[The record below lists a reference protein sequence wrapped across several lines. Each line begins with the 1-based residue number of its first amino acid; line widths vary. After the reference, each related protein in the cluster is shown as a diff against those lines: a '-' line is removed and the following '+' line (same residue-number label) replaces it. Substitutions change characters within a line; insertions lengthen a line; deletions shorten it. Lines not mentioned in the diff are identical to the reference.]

1 MLRVKNLI
9 AQYGEVRVLHDISLE
24 VTEGQIV
31 SIIGSNGAGKSTI
44 INLISGILRPA
55 FGGIEFDGEDI
66 TGLAPHKIV
75 ELGINQ
81 VPEGRQVF
89 TKMSVWENLLVGS
102 TSRRAIGDR
111 EKSMKRVFEVFPIL
125 YNRREQG
132 AGSLSGGEQQMLA
145 IGRGLMSNPKLLM
158 LDELSLGL
166 APLLTQE
173 LFLVLAELNKEGL
186 TILLVDQNLTQ
197 TLQTSHYGYVLENGR
212 IVLEG
217 SREELLASEKTK
229 RAYLG
234 L

>member
-1 MLRVKNLI
+1 VKDLI

-24 VTEGQIV
+24 VTEGRIV

-55 FGGIEFDGEDI
+55 FGRIEFDGEDI
-66 TGLAPHKIV
+66 SGLAPHRIV

-145 IGRGLMSNPKLLM
+145 IGRGLMSNPRLLM

-173 LFLVLAELNKEGL
+173 LFRVLAELNKEGL
-186 TILLVDQNLTQ
+186 TVLLVDQNLTQ

-212 IVLEG
+212 IALEG
-217 SREELLASEKTK
+217 SSEELLASEKTK

>member
-31 SIIGSNGAGKSTI
+31 SIIGSNSAGKSTI
-44 INLISGILRPA
+44 INLISGILRPT

>member
-1 MLRVKNLI
+1 MLELKNI
-9 AQYGEVRVLHDISLE
+9 SGKYGEVQVLHDISLK
-24 VTEGQIV
+24 VTEGQV
-31 SIIGSNGAGKSTI
+31 LAIIGSNGAGKSTI
-44 INLISGILRPA
+44 INMISGLMQPVS
-55 FGGIEFDGEDI
+55 GHIEFEGVEI
-66 TGLAPHKIV
+66 TGLPPHEITQR
-75 ELGINQ
+75 GIGQ

-89 TKMSVWENLLVGS
+89 SLMSVRENLLVGAAS
-102 TSRRAIGDR
+102 QRAKGNR
-111 EKSMKRVFEVFPIL
+111 EQSMKRVFEVFPAL
-125 YNRREQG
+125 FDRREQR

-166 APLLTQE
+166 SPLLTQE
-173 LFLVLAELNKEGL
+173 IFRVLSGLNKDGL

-197 TLQTSHYGYVLENGR
+197 SLKISHYGYVLENGR

-217 SREELLASEKTK
+217 TSQELLASEDTK